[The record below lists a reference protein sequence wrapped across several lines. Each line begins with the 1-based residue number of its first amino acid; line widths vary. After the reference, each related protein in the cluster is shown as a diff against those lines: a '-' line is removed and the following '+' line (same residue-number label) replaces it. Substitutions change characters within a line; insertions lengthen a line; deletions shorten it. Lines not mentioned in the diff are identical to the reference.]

1 MIEIQNVSLSFG
13 QKKILENI
21 SLQCSKGE
29 LICVLGRNGTGKSSL
44 LQCISGFLKF
54 EGTIKIFQ
62 KNIQELS
69 AKEISRTISIVL
81 PNTPVSAY
89 ALNVYETILLGR
101 IPHLNWLAQIQEKDT
116 QAVQEAIQKT
126 QVQALLSK
134 NLQNLSDGERQRV
147 MIARA
152 IAQDTPILI
161 ADEPTAFLDVYFRK
175 QILQLF
181 QRVAQEERKCVLL
194 STHEISL
201 ALEYADKL
209 LLLNNEK
216 KYLFLSEWRAEQVW
230 EFLEG

>member
-1 MIEIQNVSLSFG
+1 MLEVQDVSLSFG
-13 QKKILENI
+13 QRKILENI
-21 SLQCSKGE
+21 SFQCSKGE

-101 IPHLNWLAQIQEKDT
+101 TPYFNWLAQMQEKDI
-116 QAVQEAIQKT
+116 QAIHNAIQKT

-134 NLQNLSDGERQRV
+134 SLQNISDGERQRV

-152 IAQDTPILI
+152 IAQDTPVVV

-181 QRVAQEERKCVLL
+181 QRIAREEHKCILL
-194 STHEISL
+194 STHEIDL

-209 LLLNNEK
+209 LLLNKEK
-216 KYLFLSEWRAEQVW
+216 KHLFLGKWQKEQVW

>member
-1 MIEIQNVSLSFG
+1 MVEVQNVSLSFG

-21 SLQCSKGE
+21 SFQCLQGE
-29 LICVLGRNGTGKSSL
+29 LVCILGRNGTGKSSL

-69 AKEISRTISIVL
+69 AKEISRIISIVL

-101 IPHLNWLAQIQEKDT
+101 TPHFNWLAQMQEKDN
-116 QAVQEAIQKT
+116 QAIQDAILKT

-134 NLQNLSDGERQRV
+134 NLQSLSDGERQRV

-152 IAQDTPILI
+152 IAQDTPII
-161 ADEPTAFLDVYFRK
+161 VADEPTAFLDVYFRK

-181 QRVAQEERKCVLL
+181 QRIAQEKRKCVFL
-194 STHEISL
+194 STHEIEL

-216 KYLFLSEWRAEQVW
+216 KHLFLSEWKSEQVW
-230 EFLEG
+230 RFLEC

>member
-1 MIEIQNVSLSFG
+1 MVEIQNVSLSFG

-21 SLQCSKGE
+21 SFQCLQGE
-29 LICVLGRNGTGKSSL
+29 LICILGRNGTGKSSL

-101 IPHLNWLAQIQEKDT
+101 TPHLNWLAQTQEKDT
-116 QAVQEAIQKT
+116 QAIQEAIQKT
-126 QVQALLSK
+126 EVQALLSK

-152 IAQDTPILI
+152 IAQDTPVVV

-181 QRVAQEERKCVLL
+181 QRIAQKERKCVLL
-194 STHEISL
+194 STHEIDL

-216 KYLFLSEWRAEQVW
+216 KYLFLSNWQAEQVW